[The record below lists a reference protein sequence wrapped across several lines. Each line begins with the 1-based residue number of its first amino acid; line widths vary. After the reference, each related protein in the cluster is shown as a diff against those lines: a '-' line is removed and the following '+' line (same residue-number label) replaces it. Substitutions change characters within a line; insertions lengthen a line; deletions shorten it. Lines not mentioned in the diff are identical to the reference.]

1 MLRDF
6 LTYDEIWFVLFP
18 LYVQSTKNPGN
29 HVSRSI
35 LFPIFGWGTG
45 DDQWSWWRVWPIYG
59 TATYVG
65 FYDRKFALWPIWNS
79 EANYLDTAS
88 PSSEWSIWPI
98 YGQIEQGCTAQ
109 PLDSLASLCLGMERR
124 DLLLDGRRPWP
135 LVRIQR
141 NGSGRPYNYT
151 RFIPLYSHYDG
162 EEIDSQVFLWPIFWN
177 RSEAVPDFER
187 DSFFFAPFY
196 YHSRTRRLV
205 DSKPAREQEWKLGGT
220 SMLWPLVRDREETDG
235 RRELDTLWPIPWPFV
250 EGFRENWLP
259 IFSIF
264 THEAD
269 GRGAHSNRAFLD
281 LFRNEANETES
292 RWSLPI
298 LGGHRSLAD
307 GRGEWSLLLGL
318 LRWSSGPDGS
328 KLLMPAIPGPGF
340 PLSNP
345 TPRIPDPNDIGV
357 HARRRSHDRPD
368 EGRHPRDPRNVT
380 QSAGASVHL
389 LFETA
394 RRLPRARPRLT
405 PVIDQMYAGGVLSIP
420 IVVLVGLFTGM
431 VLCLQT
437 GLELQKLGQQDL
449 VGRIV
454 AAAMCREMGPFVTG
468 IILSAA
474 VGSAM
479 AAEMGT
485 MAVSEE
491 LTALDVMTV
500 DTTRFLVLPRVIAL
514 ALVAPILT
522 LFADLVGIVG
532 AASWR

>member
-1 MLRDF
+1 MRGTVAVARAPGKEPRAASRKRAFDFLQSNANDLVPTASRHGTIALLALAALPACAIPPNEVHFAPLYSYHSLGSGGYTNEMVGGLLEYRHDEPKGELASTTFAIHPIFWTRSNAEESATDVLWPLGRFRFDGEEGTERFFPIWWWKRRGDIDGNTEVDWSVFPILYGGSGSPGNSYFAVFPLGGVLRDF

-98 YGQIEQGCTAQ
+98 YGQIEQGAQ
-109 PLDSLASLCLGMERR
+109 HSRSILWPLFAWEWNDETSYWTVVA
-124 DLLLDGRRPWP
+124 PWP

-340 PLSNP
+340 PPFESNTKNP
-345 TPRIPDPNDIGV
+345 
-357 HARRRSHDRPD
+357 
-368 EGRHPRDPRNVT
+368 
-380 QSAGASVHL
+380 
-389 LFETA
+389 
-394 RRLPRARPRLT
+394 
-405 PVIDQMYAGGVLSIP
+405 
-420 IVVLVGLFTGM
+420 
-431 VLCLQT
+431 
-437 GLELQKLGQQDL
+437 
-449 VGRIV
+449 
-454 AAAMCREMGPFVTG
+454 
-468 IILSAA
+468 
-474 VGSAM
+474 
-479 AAEMGT
+479 
-485 MAVSEE
+485 
-491 LTALDVMTV
+491 
-500 DTTRFLVLPRVIAL
+500 
-514 ALVAPILT
+514 
-522 LFADLVGIVG
+522 
-532 AASWR
+532 